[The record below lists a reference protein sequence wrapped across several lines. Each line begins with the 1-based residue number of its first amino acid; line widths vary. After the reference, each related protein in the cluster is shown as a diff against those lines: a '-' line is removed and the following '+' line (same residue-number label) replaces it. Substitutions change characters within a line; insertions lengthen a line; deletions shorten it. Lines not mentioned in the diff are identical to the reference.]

1 MNLNGKTII
10 LGISGGIAAYKAAEL
25 TRLFKKEGADVWVVM
40 TKSAKEFVSPLTFE
54 TLSGNPVYSDMFHPH
69 HSPPYK
75 RGERGGMAH
84 IDMTRKCDLLI
95 VAPATANIIGKFAN
109 GIADDLLSTLYL
121 SVTSPVLIAPAM
133 NNNMYANPVVQ
144 ENIKKLKGFNINF
157 VEPGFGELACG
168 DTGEGRLAE
177 LDIILSRAKE
187 LLLNPPSLP
196 FETSPS
202 PPSKGGDKGE
212 VKGGCRGGL
221 EGKTVLVTAG
231 PTHEAIDPVR
241 FISNLSSGKMG
252 YAVAS
257 AARRRGANVILISGP
272 TSLPVPSG
280 VRFISIRSASDMR
293 REILKEVK
301 KADVII
307 MTAAVSDFTP
317 AKYSDRK
324 IKKGEGEDI
333 ILELKRTPDILSE
346 ISFKIVNRQSSD
358 PSTGWV
364 PRNPII
370 VGFALETDD
379 VIKNAKEKLKEKNLD
394 FIVANSVN
402 GFGSDQNKVTIIDR
416 KGNLHDIPQMS
427 KDGIAEII
435 LDKVVSKN

>member
-1 MNLNGKTII
+1 MSSWLIKRFYNFMSLNNKIII
-10 LGISGGIAAYKAAEL
+10 LGVSGGIAAYKAAEL
-25 TRLFKKEGADVWVVM
+25 TRLFKKEGADVRVVM

-54 TLSGNPVYSDMFHPH
+54 TLSGNPVYSDMFINSALRGTHPLDG
-69 HSPPYK
+69 SQYSALNMP
-75 RGERGGMAH
+75 H
-84 IDMTRKCDLLI
+84 IDLGKKCDLFI

-168 DTGEGRLAE
+168 DKGEGRLAD
-177 LDIILSRAKE
+177 LDVILSRAKE
-187 LLLNPPSLP
+187 LL
-196 FETSPS
+196 T
-202 PPSKGGDKGE
+202 SKGDLSD
-212 VKGGCRGGL
+212 R
-221 EGKTVLVTAG
+221 TVLVTAG

-280 VRFISIRSASDMR
+280 VRFISIKSTSDMR

-301 KADVII
+301 RADVII

-317 AKYSDRK
+317 ENYSDKK
-324 IKKGEGEDI
+324 IKKEDTEGI
-333 ILELKRTPDILSE
+333 TIKLKKNPDILSE
-346 ISFKIVNRQSSD
+346 ISHQPSAISHQRIV
-358 PSTGWV
+358 
-364 PRNPII
+364 

-379 VIKNAKEKLKEKNLD
+379 MIKNAKEKLKEKNLD

-402 GFGSDQNKVTIIDR
+402 GFGSDQNKVTIIDK
-416 KGNLHDIPQMS
+416 KGNLYDIPQMS
-427 KDGIAEII
+427 KDGVAEII
-435 LDKVVSKN
+435 LDKVVSKD

>member
-1 MNLNGKTII
+1 MSLNNKIII
-10 LGISGGIAAYKAAEL
+10 LGVSGGIAAYKAAEL
-25 TRLFKKEGADVWVVM
+25 TRLFKKEGADVRVVM

-54 TLSGNPVYSDMFHPH
+54 TLSGNPVYSDMFINSALRGTHPVDG
-69 HSPPYK
+69 SQYSALNMP
-75 RGERGGMAH
+75 H
-84 IDMTRKCDLLI
+84 IDLGKKCDLFI

-168 DTGEGRLAE
+168 DKGEGRLAD
-177 LDIILSRAKE
+177 LDVILSRAKE
-187 LLLNPPSLP
+187 LL
-196 FETSPS
+196 T
-202 PPSKGGDKGE
+202 SKGDLSD
-212 VKGGCRGGL
+212 R
-221 EGKTVLVTAG
+221 TVLVTAG

-280 VRFISIRSASDMR
+280 VRFISIKSASDMR

-317 AKYSDRK
+317 ENYSEKK
-324 IKKGEGEDI
+324 IKKEDTEGI
-333 ILELKRTPDILSE
+333 TVKLKKNPDILSE
-346 ISFKIVNRQSSD
+346 ITSKLRNTQSAI
-358 PSTGWV
+358 
-364 PRNPII
+364 RNPII
-370 VGFALETDD
+370 VGFALETDGI
-379 VIKNAKEKLKEKNLD
+379 IKNAKKKLREKNLD
-394 FIVANSVN
+394 FIVANSIN
-402 GFGSDQNKVTIIDR
+402 GFGSNQNKVTIIDK
-416 KGNLHDIPQMS
+416 KGNLYDIPQMS
-427 KDGIAEII
+427 KDGVAEII
-435 LDKVVSKN
+435 LDKIVK

>member
-1 MNLNGKTII
+1 MDELKGKTII
-10 LGISGGIAAYKAAEL
+10 LGISGGIAAYKSAEL
-25 TRLFKKEGADVWVVM
+25 IRLFKKEGAEVWVVM

-54 TLSGNPVYSDMFHPH
+54 TLSGNPVYSDMFLDSSILNIQSSISMP
-69 HSPPYK
+69 
-75 RGERGGMAH
+75 H
-84 IDMTRKCDLLI
+84 IDLGKRCDLFI

-168 DTGEGRLAE
+168 DKGEGRLAD
-177 LDIILSRAKE
+177 LDVILSRAKE
-187 LLLNPPSLP
+187 LL
-196 FETSPS
+196 T
-202 PPSKGGDKGE
+202 SKGDLSD
-212 VKGGCRGGL
+212 R
-221 EGKTVLVTAG
+221 TVLVTAG

-280 VRFISIRSASDMR
+280 VRFISIKSASDMR

-317 AKYSDRK
+317 ENYSEKK
-324 IKKGEGEDI
+324 IKKEDI
-333 ILELKRTPDILSE
+333 EGITVKLKKNPDILSE
-346 ISFKIVNRQSSD
+346 ITSKLRNTQSAI
-358 PSTGWV
+358 
-364 PRNPII
+364 RNPII
-370 VGFALETDD
+370 VGFALETDGI
-379 VIKNAKEKLKEKNLD
+379 IKNAKKKLREKNLD
-394 FIVANSVN
+394 FIVANSIN
-402 GFGSDQNKVTIIDR
+402 GFGSNQNKVTIIDK
-416 KGNLHDIPQMS
+416 KGNLYDIPQMS
-427 KDGIAEII
+427 KDGVAEII
-435 LDKVVSKN
+435 LDKIVK

>member
-1 MNLNGKTII
+1 MNELKGKTII
-10 LGISGGIAAYKAAEL
+10 LGVCGGIAAYKSAEL
-25 TRLFKKEGADVWVVM
+25 IRLFKKDGAEVWVVM

-54 TLSGNPVYSDMFHPH
+54 TLSGNPVYSDMFLDSSILNIQSSISMP
-69 HSPPYK
+69 
-75 RGERGGMAH
+75 H
-84 IDMTRKCDLLI
+84 IDLGKRCDLFI

-168 DTGEGRLAE
+168 DKGEGRLAD
-177 LDIILSRAKE
+177 LDVILSRAKGF
-187 LLLNPPSLP
+187 LSAKKDLN
-196 FETSPS
+196 
-202 PPSKGGDKGE
+202 D
-212 VKGGCRGGL
+212 
-221 EGKTVLVTAG
+221 KTVLVTAG
-231 PTHEAIDPVR
+231 PTHEPIDPVR

-280 VRFISIRSASDMR
+280 VRFISIKSASDMR

-317 AKYSDRK
+317 ENYSEKK
-324 IKKGEGEDI
+324 IKKEDI
-333 ILELKRTPDILSE
+333 EGITVKLKKNPDILSE
-346 ISFKIVNRQSSD
+346 ITSKLRNTQSAI
-358 PSTGWV
+358 
-364 PRNPII
+364 RNPII
-370 VGFALETDD
+370 VGFALETDGI
-379 VIKNAKEKLKEKNLD
+379 IKNAKKKLKEKNLD

-402 GFGSDQNKVTIIDR
+402 GFGGDQNKVAIIDR
-416 KGNLHDIPQMS
+416 KGNLYDIPKMS
-427 KDGIAEII
+427 KDDIAEII
-435 LDKVVSKN
+435 LDKIGAKT

>member
-1 MNLNGKTII
+1 MNELKGKTII
-10 LGISGGIAAYKAAEL
+10 LGVCGGIAAYKSAEL
-25 TRLFKKEGADVWVVM
+25 IRLFKKDGAEVWVVM

-54 TLSGNPVYSDMFHPH
+54 TLSGNPVYSDMFLDSSILNIQSSISMP
-69 HSPPYK
+69 
-75 RGERGGMAH
+75 H
-84 IDMTRKCDLLI
+84 IDLGKRCDLFI

-168 DTGEGRLAE
+168 DKGEGRLAD
-177 LDIILSRAKE
+177 LDVILSRAKE
-187 LLLNPPSLP
+187 LL
-196 FETSPS
+196 T
-202 PPSKGGDKGE
+202 SKGDLSD
-212 VKGGCRGGL
+212 R
-221 EGKTVLVTAG
+221 TVLVTAG

-257 AARRRGANVILISGP
+257 AARRRGANVILISGS

-280 VRFISIRSASDMR
+280 VRFISIKSASDMR
-293 REILKEVK
+293 REILKEVER
-301 KADVII
+301 ADVII

-317 AKYSDRK
+317 ENYSDKK
-324 IKKGEGEDI
+324 IKKEDTEGI
-333 ILELKRTPDILSE
+333 TIKLKKNPDILSE
-346 ISFKIVNRQSSD
+346 ISHQPSAISHQRIV
-358 PSTGWV
+358 
-364 PRNPII
+364 

-379 VIKNAKEKLKEKNLD
+379 MIKNAKEKLKEKNLD

-402 GFGSDQNKVTIIDR
+402 GFGSDQNKVTIIDK
-416 KGNLHDIPQMS
+416 KGNLYDIPQMS
-427 KDGIAEII
+427 KDGVAEII
-435 LDKVVSKN
+435 LDKVVSKD

>member
-1 MNLNGKTII
+1 MSLNNKIII
-10 LGISGGIAAYKAAEL
+10 LGVSGGIAAYKAAEL
-25 TRLFKKEGADVWVVM
+25 TRLFKKEGADVRVVM

-54 TLSGNPVYSDMFHPH
+54 TLSGNPVYSDMFINSALRGTHPVDG
-69 HSPPYK
+69 SQYSALNMP
-75 RGERGGMAH
+75 H
-84 IDMTRKCDLLI
+84 IDLGKKCDLFI

-168 DTGEGRLAE
+168 DKGEGRLAD
-177 LDIILSRAKE
+177 LDVILSRAKE
-187 LLLNPPSLP
+187 LL
-196 FETSPS
+196 T
-202 PPSKGGDKGE
+202 SKGDLSD
-212 VKGGCRGGL
+212 R
-221 EGKTVLVTAG
+221 TVLVTAG

-257 AARRRGANVILISGP
+257 AARRRGANVILISGS

-280 VRFISIRSASDMR
+280 VRFISIKSASDMR
-293 REILKEVK
+293 REILKEVER
-301 KADVII
+301 ADVIV

-317 AKYSDRK
+317 ENYSDKK
-324 IKKGEGEDI
+324 IKKEDTEGI
-333 ILELKRTPDILSE
+333 TIKLKKNPDILSE
-346 ISFKIVNRQSSD
+346 ISHQPSAISHQRIV
-358 PSTGWV
+358 
-364 PRNPII
+364 

-379 VIKNAKEKLKEKNLD
+379 MIKNAKEKLKEKNLD

-402 GFGSDQNKVTIIDR
+402 GFGSDQNKVTIIDK
-416 KGNLHDIPQMS
+416 KGNLYDIPQMS
-427 KDGIAEII
+427 KDGVAEII
-435 LDKVVSKN
+435 LDKVVSKD

>member
-1 MNLNGKTII
+1 MNELKGKTII
-10 LGISGGIAAYKAAEL
+10 LGVCGGIAAYKSAEL
-25 TRLFKKEGADVWVVM
+25 IRLFKKEGAEVWVVM

-54 TLSGNPVYSDMFHPH
+54 TLSGNPVYSDMFLDSSIFNLQSSISMP
-69 HSPPYK
+69 
-75 RGERGGMAH
+75 H
-84 IDMTRKCDLLI
+84 IDLAKRSDLFI

-121 SVTSPVLIAPAM
+121 SAISPVLIAPAM

-144 ENIKKLKGFNINF
+144 ENIKRLKGFNINF

-168 DTGEGRLAE
+168 DKGEGRLAD
-177 LDIILSRAKE
+177 LDVILSRAKGF
-187 LLLNPPSLP
+187 LSAKKDLN
-196 FETSPS
+196 
-202 PPSKGGDKGE
+202 D
-212 VKGGCRGGL
+212 
-221 EGKTVLVTAG
+221 KTVLVTAG
-231 PTHEAIDPVR
+231 PTHEPIDPVR

-280 VRFISIRSASDMR
+280 VRFISIKSASDMR

-317 AKYSDRK
+317 ENYSEKK
-324 IKKGEGEDI
+324 IKKEDTEGI
-333 ILELKRTPDILSE
+333 TVKLKKNPDILSE
-346 ISFKIVNRQSSD
+346 ITSKLRNTQSAI
-358 PSTGWV
+358 
-364 PRNPII
+364 RNPII
-370 VGFALETDD
+370 VGFALETDGI
-379 VIKNAKEKLKEKNLD
+379 IKNAKKKLKEKNLD

-402 GFGSDQNKVTIIDR
+402 GFGGDQNKVAIIDR
-416 KGNLHDIPQMS
+416 KGNLYDIPKMS
-427 KDGIAEII
+427 KDDIAEII
-435 LDKVVSKN
+435 LDKIGAKT

>member
-1 MNLNGKTII
+1 MSLNNKIII
-10 LGISGGIAAYKAAEL
+10 LGVSGGIAAYKAAEL
-25 TRLFKKEGADVWVVM
+25 TRLFKKEGADVRVVM

-54 TLSGNPVYSDMFHPH
+54 TLSGNPVYSDMFINSALRGTHPVDG
-69 HSPPYK
+69 SQYSALNMP
-75 RGERGGMAH
+75 H
-84 IDMTRKCDLLI
+84 IDLGKKCDLFI

-168 DTGEGRLAE
+168 DKGEGRLAD
-177 LDIILSRAKE
+177 LDVILSRAKE
-187 LLLNPPSLP
+187 LL
-196 FETSPS
+196 T
-202 PPSKGGDKGE
+202 SKGDLSD
-212 VKGGCRGGL
+212 R
-221 EGKTVLVTAG
+221 TVLVTAG

-280 VRFISIRSASDMR
+280 VRFISIKSASDMR
-293 REILKEVK
+293 REILKEVER
-301 KADVII
+301 ADVIV

-317 AKYSDRK
+317 ENYSDKK
-324 IKKGEGEDI
+324 IKKEDTEGI
-333 ILELKRTPDILSE
+333 TIKLKKNPDILSE
-346 ISFKIVNRQSSD
+346 ISHQPSAISHQRIV
-358 PSTGWV
+358 
-364 PRNPII
+364 

-379 VIKNAKEKLKEKNLD
+379 MIKNAKEKLKEKNLD

-402 GFGSDQNKVTIIDR
+402 GFGSDQNKVTIIDK
-416 KGNLHDIPQMS
+416 KGNLYDIPQMS
-427 KDGIAEII
+427 KDGVAEII
-435 LDKVVSKN
+435 LDKVVSKD

>member
-1 MNLNGKTII
+1 MSLNNKIII
-10 LGISGGIAAYKAAEL
+10 LGVSGGIAAYKAAEL
-25 TRLFKKEGADVWVVM
+25 TRLFKKEGADVRVVM

-54 TLSGNPVYSDMFHPH
+54 TLSGNPVYSDMFINSALRGTHPVDG
-69 HSPPYK
+69 SQYSALNMP
-75 RGERGGMAH
+75 H
-84 IDMTRKCDLLI
+84 IDLGKKCDLFI

-168 DTGEGRLAE
+168 DKGEGRLAD
-177 LDIILSRAKE
+177 LDVILSRAKE
-187 LLLNPPSLP
+187 LL
-196 FETSPS
+196 T
-202 PPSKGGDKGE
+202 SKGDLSD
-212 VKGGCRGGL
+212 R
-221 EGKTVLVTAG
+221 TVLVTAG

-257 AARRRGANVILISGP
+257 AARRRGANVILISGS

-280 VRFISIRSASDMR
+280 VRFISIKSASDMR
-293 REILKEVK
+293 REILKEVER
-301 KADVII
+301 ADVII

-317 AKYSDRK
+317 ENYSDKK
-324 IKKGEGEDI
+324 IKKEDTEGI
-333 ILELKRTPDILSE
+333 TIKFKKNPDILSE
-346 ISFKIVNRQSSD
+346 ISHQPSAISHQRIV
-358 PSTGWV
+358 
-364 PRNPII
+364 

-379 VIKNAKEKLKEKNLD
+379 MIKNAKEKLKEKNLD

-402 GFGSDQNKVTIIDR
+402 GFGSDQNKVTIIDK
-416 KGNLHDIPQMS
+416 KGNLYDIPQMS
-427 KDGIAEII
+427 KDGVAEII
-435 LDKVVSKN
+435 LDKVVSKD

>member
-1 MNLNGKTII
+1 MDELKGKTII
-10 LGISGGIAAYKAAEL
+10 LGISGGIAAYKSAEL
-25 TRLFKKEGADVWVVM
+25 IRLFKKEGAEVWVVM

-54 TLSGNPVYSDMFHPH
+54 TLSGNPVYSDMFYPPN
-69 HSPPYK
+69 SPPSE
-75 RGERGGMAH
+75 GGDERGGSMPH
-84 IDMTRKCDLLI
+84 IDLGKKCDLFI

-168 DTGEGRLAE
+168 DKGEGRLAD
-177 LDIILSRAKE
+177 LDVILSRAKE
-187 LLLNPPSLP
+187 LL
-196 FETSPS
+196 T
-202 PPSKGGDKGE
+202 SKGDLSD
-212 VKGGCRGGL
+212 R
-221 EGKTVLVTAG
+221 TVLVTAG

-257 AARRRGANVILISGP
+257 AARRRGANVILISGS

-280 VRFISIRSASDMR
+280 VRFISIKSASDMR

-317 AKYSDRK
+317 ENYSEKK
-324 IKKGEGEDI
+324 IKKEDTEGI
-333 ILELKRTPDILSE
+333 TVKFKKNPDILSE
-346 ISFKIVNRQSSD
+346 ITSKLRNPQSAI
-358 PSTGWV
+358 
-364 PRNPII
+364 RNPII
-370 VGFALETDD
+370 VGFALETDGI
-379 VIKNAKEKLKEKNLD
+379 VKNAKT
-394 FIVANSVN
+394 
-402 GFGSDQNKVTIIDR
+402 G
-416 KGNLHDIPQMS
+416 
-427 KDGIAEII
+427 
-435 LDKVVSKN
+435 

>member
-1 MNLNGKTII
+1 MSLNNKIII
-10 LGISGGIAAYKAAEL
+10 LGVSGGIAAYKAAEL
-25 TRLFKKEGADVWVVM
+25 TRLFKKEGADVRVVM

-54 TLSGNPVYSDMFHPH
+54 TLSGNPVYSDMFINSALRGTHPVDG
-69 HSPPYK
+69 SQYSALNMP
-75 RGERGGMAH
+75 H
-84 IDMTRKCDLLI
+84 IDLGKKCDLFI

-157 VEPGFGELACG
+157 VEPEFGELACG
-168 DTGEGRLAE
+168 DKGEGRLAD
-177 LDIILSRAKE
+177 LDVILSRAKE
-187 LLLNPPSLP
+187 LL
-196 FETSPS
+196 T
-202 PPSKGGDKGE
+202 SKGDLSD
-212 VKGGCRGGL
+212 R
-221 EGKTVLVTAG
+221 TVLVTAG

-280 VRFISIRSASDMR
+280 VRFISIKSASDMR
-293 REILKEVK
+293 REILKEVER
-301 KADVII
+301 ADVIV

-317 AKYSDRK
+317 ENYSDKK
-324 IKKGEGEDI
+324 IKKEDTEGI
-333 ILELKRTPDILSE
+333 TIKLKKNPDILSE
-346 ISFKIVNRQSSD
+346 ISHQPSAISHQRIV
-358 PSTGWV
+358 
-364 PRNPII
+364 

-379 VIKNAKEKLKEKNLD
+379 MIKKAKEKLKEKNLD

-402 GFGSDQNKVTIIDR
+402 GFGSDQNKVTIIDK
-416 KGNLHDIPQMS
+416 KGNLYDIPQMS
-427 KDGIAEII
+427 KDGVAEII
-435 LDKVVSKN
+435 LDKVVSKD

>member
-1 MNLNGKTII
+1 MNELKGKTII
-10 LGISGGIAAYKAAEL
+10 LGVCGGIAAYKSAEL
-25 TRLFKKEGADVWVVM
+25 IRLFKKDGAEVWVVM

-54 TLSGNPVYSDMFHPH
+54 TLSGNPVYSDMFLDSSILNIQSSISMP
-69 HSPPYK
+69 
-75 RGERGGMAH
+75 H
-84 IDMTRKCDLLI
+84 IDLGKRCDLFI

-168 DTGEGRLAE
+168 DKGEGRLAD
-177 LDIILSRAKE
+177 LDVILSRAKGF
-187 LLLNPPSLP
+187 LSAKKDLN
-196 FETSPS
+196 
-202 PPSKGGDKGE
+202 D
-212 VKGGCRGGL
+212 
-221 EGKTVLVTAG
+221 KTVLVTAG
-231 PTHEAIDPVR
+231 PTHEPIDPVR

-280 VRFISIRSASDMR
+280 VRFISIKSASDMR

-317 AKYSDRK
+317 ENYSEKK
-324 IKKGEGEDI
+324 IKKEDTEGI
-333 ILELKRTPDILSE
+333 TVKLKKNPDILSE
-346 ISFKIVNRQSSD
+346 ITSKLRNTQSAI
-358 PSTGWV
+358 
-364 PRNPII
+364 RNPII
-370 VGFALETDD
+370 VGFALETDGI
-379 VIKNAKEKLKEKNLD
+379 IKNAKKKLREKNLD
-394 FIVANSVN
+394 FIVANSIN
-402 GFGSDQNKVTIIDR
+402 GFGSNQNKVTIIDK
-416 KGNLHDIPQMS
+416 KGNLYDIPQMS
-427 KDGIAEII
+427 KDGVAEII
-435 LDKVVSKN
+435 LDKIVK

>member
-1 MNLNGKTII
+1 MSLSGKTII

-54 TLSGNPVYSDMFHPH
+54 TLSGNPVYSDMFLDSSILNIQSSISMP
-69 HSPPYK
+69 
-75 RGERGGMAH
+75 H
-84 IDMTRKCDLLI
+84 IDLGKRCDLFI

-168 DTGEGRLAE
+168 DKGEGRLAD
-177 LDIILSRAKE
+177 LDVILSRAKE
-187 LLLNPPSLP
+187 LLSNPPMPP
-196 FETSPS
+196 FA
-202 PPSKGGDKGE
+202 KGGE
-212 VKGGCRGGL
+212 EMGL
-221 EGKTVLVTAG
+221 KGKTVLVTAG
-231 PTHEAIDPVR
+231 PTHEPIDPVR

-280 VRFISIRSASDMR
+280 VRFIFIKSASDMR
-293 REILKEVK
+293 REILKEVER
-301 KADVII
+301 ADVII

-317 AKYSDRK
+317 ENYSDKK
-324 IKKGEGEDI
+324 IKKEDTEGI
-333 ILELKRTPDILSE
+333 TIKLKKNPDILSE
-346 ISFKIVNRQSSD
+346 ITHQPSVISRQRIV
-358 PSTGWV
+358 
-364 PRNPII
+364 

-379 VIKNAKEKLKEKNLD
+379 MIKNAKEKLKEKNLD

-402 GFGSDQNKVTIIDR
+402 GFGSDQNKVTIIDK
-416 KGNLHDIPQMS
+416 KGNLYDIPQMS
-427 KDGIAEII
+427 KDGVAEII
-435 LDKVVSKN
+435 LDKVVSKD

>member
-1 MNLNGKTII
+1 MSLNNKIII
-10 LGISGGIAAYKAAEL
+10 LGVSGGIAAYKAAEL
-25 TRLFKKEGADVWVVM
+25 TRLFKKEGADVRVVM

-54 TLSGNPVYSDMFHPH
+54 TLSGNPVYSDMFINSALRGTHPVDG
-69 HSPPYK
+69 SQYSALNMP
-75 RGERGGMAH
+75 H
-84 IDMTRKCDLLI
+84 IDLGKKCDLFI

-168 DTGEGRLAE
+168 DKGEGRLAD
-177 LDIILSRAKE
+177 LDVILSRAKE
-187 LLLNPPSLP
+187 LL
-196 FETSPS
+196 T
-202 PPSKGGDKGE
+202 SKGDLSD
-212 VKGGCRGGL
+212 R
-221 EGKTVLVTAG
+221 TVLVTAG

-257 AARRRGANVILISGP
+257 AARRRGANVILISGS

-280 VRFISIRSASDMR
+280 VRFISIKSASDMR
-293 REILKEVK
+293 REILKEVER
-301 KADVII
+301 ADVIV

-317 AKYSDRK
+317 ENYSDKK
-324 IKKGEGEDI
+324 IKKEDTEGI
-333 ILELKRTPDILSE
+333 TIKFKKNPDILSE
-346 ISFKIVNRQSSD
+346 ISHQPSAISHQRIV
-358 PSTGWV
+358 
-364 PRNPII
+364 

-379 VIKNAKEKLKEKNLD
+379 MIKNAKEKLKEKNLD

-402 GFGSDQNKVTIIDR
+402 GFGSDQNKVTIIDK
-416 KGNLHDIPQMS
+416 KGNLYDIPQMS
-427 KDGIAEII
+427 KDGVAEII
-435 LDKVVSKN
+435 LDKVVSKD

>member
-1 MNLNGKTII
+1 MKGKTII
-10 LGISGGIAAYKAAEL
+10 LGVSGGIAAYKAAEL

-54 TLSGNPVYSDMFHPH
+54 VLSGNPVYSDMFLKSSISMP
-69 HSPPYK
+69 
-75 RGERGGMAH
+75 H
-84 IDMTRKCDLLI
+84 IDLGKKCDLFI

-109 GIADDLLSTLYL
+109 GIADDLLSTFYL

-144 ENIKKLKGFNINF
+144 ENISKLKRFNINF
-157 VEPGFGELACG
+157 VEPEFGELACG
-168 DTGEGRLAE
+168 DKGEGRLAG
-177 LDIILSRAKE
+177 LDIIMSRAKE
-187 LLLNPPSLP
+187 LLLNPPSPP
-196 FETSPS
+196 FA
-202 PPSKGGDKGE
+202 KGGLD
-212 VKGGCRGGL
+212 
-221 EGKTVLVTAG
+221 GKTVLVTAG

-272 TSLPVPSG
+272 TSLPVLSG
-280 VRFISIRSASDMR
+280 VRFISIKSASDMR

-324 IKKGEGEDI
+324 IKKVEGEDI

-346 ISFKIVNRQSSD
+346 ISFKIVNRQSSI
-358 PSTGWV
+358 V
-364 PRNPII
+364 NPII

-379 VIKNAKEKLKEKNLD
+379 IIKNAKEKLKEKNLD

-402 GFGSDQNKVTIIDR
+402 GFGSDQNKVTIIDK
-416 KGNLHDIPQMS
+416 KGNLYDIPQMS
-427 KDGIAEII
+427 KDGIAEIL
-435 LDKVVSKN
+435 LDKVVSKD

>member
-1 MNLNGKTII
+1 MSLNNKIII
-10 LGISGGIAAYKAAEL
+10 LGVSGGIAAYKAAEL
-25 TRLFKKEGADVWVVM
+25 TRLFKKEGADVRVVM

-54 TLSGNPVYSDMFHPH
+54 TLSGNPVYSDMFYPPHP
-69 HSPPYK
+69 PPSE
-75 RGERGGMAH
+75 GGDERGGSMPH
-84 IDMTRKCDLLI
+84 IDLGKRCDLFI

-168 DTGEGRLAE
+168 DKGEGRLAD
-177 LDIILSRAKE
+177 LDVILSRAKE
-187 LLLNPPSLP
+187 LL
-196 FETSPS
+196 T
-202 PPSKGGDKGE
+202 SKGDLSD
-212 VKGGCRGGL
+212 R
-221 EGKTVLVTAG
+221 TVLVTAG

-257 AARRRGANVILISGP
+257 AARRRGANVILISGS

-280 VRFISIRSASDMR
+280 VRFISIKSASDMR
-293 REILKEVK
+293 REILKEVER
-301 KADVII
+301 ADVII

-317 AKYSDRK
+317 ENYSDKK
-324 IKKGEGEDI
+324 IKKEDTEGI
-333 ILELKRTPDILSE
+333 TIKFKKNPDILSE
-346 ISFKIVNRQSSD
+346 ISHQPSAISHQRIV
-358 PSTGWV
+358 
-364 PRNPII
+364 

-379 VIKNAKEKLKEKNLD
+379 MIKNAKEKLKEKNLD

-402 GFGSDQNKVTIIDR
+402 GFGSDQNKVTIIDK
-416 KGNLHDIPQMS
+416 KGNLYDIPQMS
-427 KDGIAEII
+427 KDGVAEII
-435 LDKVVSKN
+435 LDKVVSKD